1 MNKFDSALE
10 AFHKLQHI
18 QRKNP
23 QVMFQIADIYRLI
36 EDSGA
41 SVDWLN
47 QAHSIIQTDPA
58 LLQELGQVHDQE
70 GDKSAAFQYHYDA
83 YKVFPGDIRVIE
95 WLSSY
100 YIESQF
106 PEKASNYF
114 NRASIIEPHQVKWH
128 LMHASCLR
136 KIGSFHQALDKYRE
150 THEQFP
156 ESKEVLQY
164 LVRLCSDMNMDKE
177 LKDYTTK
184 LRRLEKMLKEREER
198 AQRHPSATT
207 NARRTRD
214 RAKRAESNNRLGS
227 GRLNSAKSGRE
238 LSAKSR
244 GSSKSNGSGSGP
256 NSLHRENSAIE
267 KQNMMI
273 DEAELDTRMMGAAPD
288 LRPKTSSG
296 KKMQELDDFDDD
308 DLLPE

>member
-1 MNKFDSALE
+1 M
-10 AFHKLQHI
+10 
-18 QRKNP
+18 
-23 QVMFQIADIYRLI
+23 
-36 EDSGA
+36 G
-41 SVDWLN
+41 
-47 QAHSIIQTDPA
+47 
-58 LLQELGQVHDQE
+58 
-70 GDKSAAFQYHYDA
+70 
-83 YKVFPGDIRVIE
+83 
-95 WLSSY
+95 
-100 YIESQF
+100 
-106 PEKASNYF
+106 
-114 NRASIIEPHQVKWH
+114 IEPHQVKWH

-244 GSSKSNGSGSGP
+244 GSSKSGSGGNSGP
-256 NSLHRENSAIE
+256 NSLHRENSAINH
-267 KQNMMI
+267 QI
-273 DEAELDTRMMGAAPD
+273 DEA
-288 LRPKTSSG
+288 
-296 KKMQELDDFDDD
+296 
-308 DLLPE
+308 